1 VAQELLQVPDIN
13 YFDMFAP
20 IACLL
25 SIYAVLSIVAINNY
39 EIHQINIKR
48 AYLNS
53 ILTSDEVIFMKQP
66 PGYTESPGKVC

>member
-1 VAQELLQVPDIN
+1 
-13 YFDMFAP
+13 MFAP